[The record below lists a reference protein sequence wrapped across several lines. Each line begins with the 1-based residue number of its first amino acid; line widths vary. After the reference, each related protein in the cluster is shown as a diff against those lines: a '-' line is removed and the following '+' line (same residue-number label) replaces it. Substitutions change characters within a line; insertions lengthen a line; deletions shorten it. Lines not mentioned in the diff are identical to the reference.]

1 MYTCPKKYTTTSC
14 VVGTNISYAQSTP
27 LHYLLRRLKI
37 GKQQIET
44 IKRSERPAT
53 KWEFYNNKTC
63 QLWIWLLEC
72 RIGEVTNIYYFVKY
86 FCCNCCHQSPVV
98 IFWQMHWL
106 CKQCTAV
113 FHSSGQLPSRPQVKA
128 IFFFLCEPSS
138 NSFMQCSHFDD
149 VTIDLKIGI
158 WIKFLKET

>member
-1 MYTCPKKYTTTSC
+1 MWL
-14 VVGTNISYAQSTP
+14 GQISAMHSTVHSTP
-27 LHYLLRRLKI
+27 LSAQKTEDWKAADRDHALKDQN
-37 GKQQIET
+37 GQQL
-44 IKRSERPAT
+44 SENFTTT
-53 KWEFYNNKTC
+53 KLANSESGYWSV
-63 QLWIWLLEC
+63 
-72 RIGEVTNIYYFVKY
+72 GEITNIYYFNKY

-128 IFFFLCEPSS
+128 IFFFFFFFFFLCEPSS
-138 NSFMQCSHFDD
+138 NSSMQCSHFDD
-149 VTIDLKIGI
+149 VTMDLKLGI